1 MQQEPITIPEEA
13 TKPATTIMSSLDE
26 DDDLGDIEL
35 GAPACELGEACE
47 ACQ

>member
-1 MQQEPITIPEEA
+1 MQQEPITTPEEA
-13 TKPATTIMSSLDE
+13 AKPATTTIALDE